1 MNWGMKIVLGMGAFM
16 IFIVCTVLYMVNK
29 DTDTL
34 IDENYYEK
42 GLVYDEIYARKQN
55 LQDDDAQP
63 RIAIQN
69 DTLILHFSSEGIKGE
84 LNFLRSSDGSLDKII
99 PLYTSTNVFKL
110 PIKTL
115 AKGSWILEV
124 NWESNQREYL
134 YSQSIFIQ

>member
-16 IFIVCTVLYMVNK
+16 VFIVCTVLYMVNK

-34 IDENYYEK
+34 IDENYYEN

-63 RIAIQN
+63 RITIQS
-69 DTLILHFSSEGIKGE
+69 DTLILYFSSEGVKGE
-84 LNFLRSSDGSLDKII
+84 LNFLRSSDGSLDKIV
-99 PLYTSTNVFKL
+99 PLYTLTNVFKL

-115 AKGSWILEV
+115 KKGSWILEV